1 MQSNLKRMTAHSILL
16 FGGFG
21 AYALYAIR
29 SANRRGATPS
39 DKRYPLAKGLAIVA
53 VGLLTYGV
61 LLSLH
66 PYLFGV
72 SPLS

>member
-1 MQSNLKRMTAHSILL
+1 MHLLANVDLASILL

-21 AYALYAIR
+21 AYALYARR
-29 SANRRGATPS
+29 SVNRRGAAPS
-39 DKRYPLAKGLAIVA
+39 DKRYPLANDLAVVA

-66 PYLFGV
+66 PYLFCV